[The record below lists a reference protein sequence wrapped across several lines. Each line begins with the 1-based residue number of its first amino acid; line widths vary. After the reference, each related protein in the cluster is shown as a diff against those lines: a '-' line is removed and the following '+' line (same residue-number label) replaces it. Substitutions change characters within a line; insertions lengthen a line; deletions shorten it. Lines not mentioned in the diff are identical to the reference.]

1 MIDLKPFYD
10 SVIATDAEV
19 KRIAGEIGALIQSE
33 SDEDKKSALAMRP
46 ALEEAQNKAD
56 DSLKL
61 YEAMKKASAP
71 NNSVMPNFIPATE
84 TDPDPEADN
93 EQPQGIVKRNEFEA
107 MSPRE
112 RMAHIKNGGRVE
124 D

>member
-84 TDPDPEADN
+84 TGPDPEADN